1 MKSDWIDI
9 YDLLLAPLYFFAILF
24 HAYYIRNL
32 NIRKYKYYKYFIPAT
47 ICKLI
52 GAIGLCIVYTFY
64 YKEGGD
70 ATNYFLSSQTFVK
83 VFLELDFPVLWKM
96 FMFKSYNIFE
106 TGFTIYETN
115 SIQFA
120 NTDYYALFTVAITV
134 PFCLLGCQSFICTTM
149 LVSYFCLSGLIRLYK
164 VFIEEF
170 PELEREFAISIFFIP
185 SVFFWGSGLLKDTYS
200 LSAIGFFTYGV
211 YNYFIKKRR
220 KSSYLIMLIAAA
232 IAMISIKP
240 YIFFAL
246 MPGSLVWI
254 FFKKITNIRNPL
266 ARVLALPLM
275 FSFLTATLLFS
286 MQYLADYLGEYSM
299 DKVLD
304 KAVKTQQDLIRGE
317 QYGGNNFDIGKF
329 DATVAGIASKI
340 PVAINLALFRPY
352 LWHAR
357 NPVMLL
363 SGIENLLIL
372 GFSLYIILS
381 IQTKILLKSML
392 SNPTFIFSFLFAL
405 FFAFSV
411 GLTTANYGAL
421 VRLKIPCIPF
431 YVASLFILY
440 HINKANVRNKL
451 LKSTKKT

>member
-32 NIRKYKYYKYFIPAT
+32 NIRKFKYYKYFIPAT
-47 ICKLI
+47 VCKLI

-83 VFLELDFPVLWKM
+83 VLLELDFSILWKM
-96 FMFKSYNIFE
+96 FMFKSNNIFE
-106 TGFTIYETN
+106 TGFTVYETN

-120 NTDYYALFTVAITV
+120 STDYYALFTVALTV

-220 KSSYLIMLIAAA
+220 KPTYLIMLITAA

-266 ARVLALPLM
+266 ARALVLPLM
-275 FSFLTATLLFS
+275 FGFLTATLLFS
-286 MQYLADYLGEYSM
+286 MQYLADYLGDYSM

-329 DATVAGIASKI
+329 DATLTGIASKI

-352 LWHAR
+352 LWDAR

-372 GFSLYIILS
+372 GFTLYIILS
-381 IQTKILLKSML
+381 IQTKILIKSML

-431 YVASLFILY
+431 YTASLFILY
-440 HINKANVRNKL
+440 HINKANIRNKL
-451 LKSTKKT
+451 LKSAKKN

>member
-32 NIRKYKYYKYFIPAT
+32 NIRKFKYYKYFIPAT
-47 ICKLI
+47 VCKLI

-83 VFLELDFPVLWKM
+83 VLLELDFPILWKM
-96 FMFKSYNIFE
+96 FMFKSNNIFE
-106 TGFTIYETN
+106 TGFTVYETN

-120 NTDYYALFTVAITV
+120 STDYYALFTVALTV

-220 KSSYLIMLIAAA
+220 KSTYLIMLITAA

-266 ARVLALPLM
+266 ARALVLPLM
-275 FSFLTATLLFS
+275 FGFLTATLLFS
-286 MQYLADYLGEYSM
+286 MQYLADYLGDYSM

-329 DATVAGIASKI
+329 DATLTGIASKI

-352 LWHAR
+352 LWDAR

-372 GFSLYIILS
+372 GFTLYIILS
-381 IQTKILLKSML
+381 IQTKILIKSML

-431 YVASLFILY
+431 YAASLFILY

-451 LKSTKKT
+451 LKSAKKN